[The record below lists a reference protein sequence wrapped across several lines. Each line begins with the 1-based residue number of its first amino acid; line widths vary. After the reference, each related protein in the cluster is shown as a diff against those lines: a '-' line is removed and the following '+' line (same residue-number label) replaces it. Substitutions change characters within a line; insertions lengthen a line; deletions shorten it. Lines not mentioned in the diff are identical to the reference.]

1 MTTRRLKRNKRWGL
15 LKFGFFICIFIGVFT
30 LIWLRTTVVNL
41 EYELSQL
48 IEQKKELNREGKL
61 LLAEKAGFYSAERIE
76 EVAIKR
82 LGMSL
87 PKREKVVF
95 VKKTTG
101 AIPYR
106 VSAKSV
112 PKSSLPVRKAGRID
126 PALGDA
132 SSDSRY

>member
-15 LKFGFFICIFIGVFT
+15 LKFGFFICIFIGAFT

-48 IEQKKELNREGKL
+48 TDQKKELNREGKL
-61 LLAEKAGFYSAERIE
+61 ILAEKAGFYSAERVE

-112 PKSSLPVRKAGRID
+112 PGSSLPVRQAGRID

-132 SSDSRY
+132 SSDSGY

>member
-30 LIWLRTTVVNL
+30 LIWLRTAVVNL

-48 IEQKKELNREGKL
+48 LEQKKELNREGKL
-61 LLAEKAGFYSAERIE
+61 ILAEKAGFYSAERIE

-106 VSAKSV
+106 VSVKSV
-112 PKSSLPVRKAGRID
+112 PGSSLPVRQASRTD
-126 PALGDA
+126 PALGDT
-132 SSDSRY
+132 SSDSGY

>member
-41 EYELSQL
+41 AYELSQL
-48 IEQKKELNREGKL
+48 TDQKKELNREGKL
-61 LLAEKAGFYSAERIE
+61 ILAEKAGFYSAERVE

-112 PKSSLPVRKAGRID
+112 PGSSLPVRQAGRID

-132 SSDSRY
+132 SSDSGY